1 MDDSIYRNIF
11 SKLKEPILILG
22 PGGEIIDTNHS
33 LEVLL
38 GYDEGILPGKDIEFI
53 LADEAAR
60 SITETFEE
68 SDEPM
73 ERKEEFTLLRE
84 DGTSFVRNIQI
95 FSIKDE
101 AGSIVYCFQIPI
113 GIGQHSWL
121 GDIFDLSESAQKD
134 MYDDVMLALAG
145 PAQTEP
151 EAHVEPQMSEALIP
165 APLPDE
171 FKQPELHGSNEEK
184 EIERKIKSVI
194 SWGREGIIA
203 TDIYGNITEYNKAF
217 LTMIGID
224 DTAEDT
230 SPKIPIYPGRPDATE
245 GTADVASTALSS
257 EVKNG
262 PASPEGERILGRSLK
277 DFLAPGHESDMESV
291 FKKLRRDVTVVTMK
305 TVLYNINKF
314 EIPIT
319 LNATPMKDAG
329 NNVLGFIMVMQR
341 QKQKEP
347 EPGFTSPPER
357 LRLAPHPIV
366 KKVANLIKEGVV
378 ITNIVGIITGIN
390 SAMEDILGMESV
402 AMQGQFTG
410 KLFPEEER
418 KRASSFIRTV
428 ESTGEA
434 LDQRFR
440 LVLGDASTVSALL
453 DGSLI
458 EDPDGG
464 KVGMMLVV
472 RVESDGGIR
481 RV

>member
-22 PGGEIIDTNHS
+22 PGGEIIDANHS

-38 GYDEGILPGKDIEFI
+38 GYDEGILPGKDIGFI
-53 LADEAAR
+53 LAEEAAR
-60 SITETFEE
+60 SFTETFEE
-68 SDEPM
+68 SEEPM
-73 ERKEEFTLLRE
+73 ERKEEFTLKRE
-84 DGTSFVRNIQI
+84 DGTSFVRNIHI

-101 AGSIVYCFQIPI
+101 AGIVYCFQIPI
-113 GIGQHSWL
+113 GIGQQSWL

-145 PAQTEP
+145 PAQAEP
-151 EAHVEPQMSEALIP
+151 EAQAEPQKSEALIP
-165 APLPDE
+165 APIPDE
-171 FKQPELHGSNEEK
+171 FKQPELHGPGEER
-184 EIERKIKSVI
+184 ESERKIKSGI
-194 SWGREGIIA
+194 SWGKEGIIA

-217 LTMIGID
+217 LAMIGIS
-224 DTAEDT
+224 DTTSDT
-230 SPKIPIYPGRPDATE
+230 SPEIPFYPGKPDAAD
-245 GTADVASTALSS
+245 GTADIASTALSS
-257 EVKNG
+257 EVKTG
-262 PASPEGERILGRSLK
+262 SASPKGERILGRSLK
-277 DFLAPGHESDMESV
+277 DFLAPAHESDMESV
-291 FKKLRRDVTVVTMK
+291 FKKLRRDTTVVTIK
-305 TVLYNINKF
+305 TVLYNTNKF

-341 QKQKEP
+341 QKPKEP

-390 SAMEDILGMESV
+390 SAMEDILGVESV

-428 ESTGEA
+428 ESTGGA

-440 LVLGDASTVSALL
+440 LVLGDGSTVSALL